1 MTQQTEIP
9 MSDNASIQTPVP
21 GALQARY
28 GNDAPRGPLP
38 ATPVLDAMLAHRTV
52 RAFDSRPLPTGTL
65 EAMVAAAQS
74 APTSSNLQTWSV
86 IAVKDA
92 DRRDR
97 LSKLSGNQA
106 QIRECPLLLVFLADL
121 SRIDRLAERKG
132 EPAGANRYMEMFLV
146 AAIDAALAAQNALVA
161 AEAMGLGTCYIG
173 AMRNHPEDVARE
185 LNLPAD
191 VSAVFGLCVGWPD
204 ATRPASVKPRLA
216 QEAVLFHE
224 RYDAATEAGA
234 IERYESEMRTFQVSQ
249 RIAEVGWSKT
259 VLARSKG
266 IEGLSG
272 RHVLKQTLQ
281 RMGFGL
287 E

>member
-9 MSDNASIQTPVP
+9 MSDTASMKTPAP

-28 GNDAPRGPLP
+28 GHDAPRAPLP

-132 EPAGANRYMEMFLV
+132 EPAGANRYLEMFLV

-173 AMRNHPEDVARE
+173 AMRNHPEEVARE

-191 VSAVFGLCVGWPD
+191 VGAVFGLCVGWPD

-216 QEAVLFHE
+216 QEAVLFQE
-224 RYDAATEAGA
+224 RYDVACEVGA
-234 IERYESEMRTFQVSQ
+234 IDRYESEMRTFQVSQ
-249 RIAEVGWSKT
+249 RIAEVGWSQT

>member
-1 MTQQTEIP
+1 
-9 MSDNASIQTPVP
+9 MSDQNTLRPMAPA
-21 GALQARY
+21 ALQARY
-28 GNDAPRGPLP
+28 GQDAPRASLP
-38 ATPVLDAMLAHRTV
+38 TTPALDAMLAHRTV
-52 RAFDSRPLPTGTL
+52 RAFDSRPLPARTL
-65 EAMVAAAQS
+65 EAMMAAAQS

-86 IAVKDA
+86 IAVADA
-92 DRRDR
+92 ERRDR

-132 EPAGANRYMEMFLV
+132 EPAGANRFMEMFLV

-173 AMRNHPEDVARE
+173 AMRNHPEEVARE
-185 LNLPAD
+185 LNLPPD
-191 VSAVFGLCVGWPD
+191 VGAVFGLCVGWPD
-204 ATRPASVKPRLA
+204 PTRPATVKPRLA
-216 QEAVLFHE
+216 QEAILFRE
-224 RYDAATEAGA
+224 RYDAGAEASV
-234 IERYESEMRTFQVSQ
+234 IERYESEMRTFQASQ
-249 RIAEVGWSKT
+249 KIAEVGWSKT

>member
-1 MTQQTEIP
+1 
-9 MSDNASIQTPVP
+9 MSDTHSLRPMAPA
-21 GALQARY
+21 ALQARY
-28 GNDAPRGPLP
+28 GQDAPRASLP
-38 ATPVLDAMLAHRTV
+38 TTAALDAMLAHRTV
-52 RAFDSRPLPTGTL
+52 RAFDSRPLPAGTL
-65 EAMVAAAQS
+65 EAMIAAAQS

-86 IAVKDA
+86 IAVADA
-92 DRRDR
+92 ERRDR

-121 SRIDRLAERKG
+121 SRIDRLADRKG
-132 EPAGANRYMEMFLV
+132 EPAGANRFMEMFLV

-173 AMRNHPEDVARE
+173 AMRNHPEEVARE
-185 LNLPAD
+185 LNLPPD

-204 ATRPASVKPRLA
+204 PTRPAAVKPRLA
-216 QEAVLFHE
+216 QEAVLFQE
-224 RYDAATEAGA
+224 RYDAGAEASVL
-234 IERYESEMRTFQVSQ
+234 ERYESEMRTFQASQ
-249 RIAEVGWSKT
+249 KIAEVGWSKT

>member
-1 MTQQTEIP
+1 
-9 MSDNASIQTPVP
+9 MSDPSSLHTPPP

-28 GNDAPRGPLP
+28 GNDAPRAPVP
-38 ATPVLDAMLAHRTV
+38 STAVLDAMLAHRTV
-52 RAFDSRPLPTGTL
+52 RAFDSRPLPAGTL

-146 AAIDAALAAQNALVA
+146 SAIDAALAAQNALVA

-191 VSAVFGLCVGWPD
+191 VGAVFGLCVGWPD
-204 ATRPASVKPRLA
+204 ATRPASVKPRLP

-224 RYDAATEAGA
+224 RYDAAAEVSA

-272 RHVLKQTLQ
+272 RHVLKQTLK